1 MRQGRAVRAESHPT
15 AGAPAGGA
23 PASALERRDYAG
35 LHELPAGE
43 RTPRSPIRALRE
55 ARERLCA
62 AAASADESAM
72 ERALDGFVT
81 AAWEAGF
88 LRATADSVV
97 AVVLESEL
105 PRRGSRSRRRAL
117 VERWVRRARELYDR
131 RAGAG

>member
-1 MRQGRAVRAESHPT
+1 MRAESHPT

-23 PASALERRDYAG
+23 PASALERRDYVG
-35 LHELPAGE
+35 LHEIPAGE
-43 RTPRSPIRALRE
+43 RAPQSPIRVLRE
-55 ARERLCA
+55 ARQRLCA
-62 AAASADESAM
+62 AAASAEESEL
-72 ERALDGFVT
+72 ERALVGFVT

-88 LRATADSVV
+88 LRATAYSVV

-117 VERWVRRARELYDR
+117 VERWVRRARELYDL